1 MNKSSN
7 KKKEEIMASIIRS
20 FPIYEVQ
27 QICFESHRYP
37 RRRNRLQRVG
47 LFQTKES
54 AEEALHEYIKHEKKC
69 CETWGGNYY
78 ADCLGYFIDEVP
90 VYNHYSEI
98 IEDKRPNRCYSNTA
112 DGELNDCAALDEFGW
127 YRGRR
132 VKDIRFKEGDI
143 VEILGYDYS
152 ELAIVS
158 APPPSK
164 EVYKQLAKRAKEQ
177 HPKQSFF
184 MDESDDCYLVY
195 TLGEGDTHEH
205 VLCYNVFRPTRP
217 VPAKIA
223 AQLKA
228 KLEEMKTCTSR
239 CQTILV

>member
-1 MNKSSN
+1 MKETNNKR
-7 KKKEEIMASIIRS
+7 KEEILASAVRS

-27 QICFESHRYP
+27 QICFESRRYP

-47 LFQTKES
+47 LFQTKEG
-54 AEEALHEYIKHEKKC
+54 AKGAMHEYIKHEKKC
-69 CETWGGNYY
+69 CETWDEDYY
-78 ADCLGYFIDEVP
+78 ADSLGYYIDEVL
-90 VYNHYSEI
+90 VHNKYSEFY
-98 IEDKRPNRCYSNTA
+98 ENERSQRCYSYTA
-112 DGELNDCAALDEFGW
+112 DGELNDCAVLDEFGW
-127 YRGRR
+127 FRGRKL
-132 VKDIRFKEGDI
+132 KDVRFKEGGI
-143 VEILGYDYS
+143 VEILGFDYS

-164 EVYKQLAKRAKEQ
+164 EVYKQLAKRAKEL

-223 AQLKA
+223 AKLKQ
-228 KLEEMKTCTSR
+228 KLEEMKKTYGEY
-239 CQTILV
+239 

>member
-1 MNKSSN
+1 MKETNNKR
-7 KKKEEIMASIIRS
+7 KEEILASAVRS

-27 QICFESHRYP
+27 QICFESRRYP
-37 RRRNRLQRVG
+37 RRRIRLQRVG

-54 AEEALHEYIKHEKKC
+54 AEDAMHAYIKHEKEC

-78 ADCLGYFIDEVP
+78 ADCLGYFIDEVL
-90 VYNHYSEI
+90 VYNRFYEI
-98 IEDKRPNRCYSNTA
+98 IDDKRPNKCYSYTA

-127 YRGRR
+127 YRGRK
-132 VKDIRFKEGDI
+132 VKDIRFKEGGI
-143 VEILGYDYS
+143 VEILGFDYS

-164 EVYKQLAKRAKEQ
+164 EVYKQLAKRAKEL

-223 AQLKA
+223 AKLKQ
-228 KLEEMKTCTSR
+228 KLEEMKKTYGEY
-239 CQTILV
+239 